1 MKVILY
7 ELNEIPYKL
16 FIDYIEKYR
25 YSSMAKLI
33 KNGYL
38 IKTNCDEKGELHPWT
53 SWPTLH
59 MGVSSAK
66 HNYRYLNQDKHTNIL
81 YPPIW
86 DIAIKNKFTVGIFGL
101 LQSKM
106 RKDYEEKYKFFVPDT
121 FNISNRCKPKEL
133 NSFQDLNTYFV
144 SNLRRNKKT
153 LNLEVFI
160 ILLKNLLSGNL
171 TIKSLIL
178 IVRQLISEIIFKNFK
193 FYRTIVQHDLS
204 SILFNKLLKKYNPD
218 FAAFFTN
225 HLAASMHRY
234 LKYTDLN
241 KKFLT
246 LPNLRKDSVLKGLN
260 NADQQIGKLIK
271 FAKKNGYEII
281 LASSIG
287 QETIKPSHYESYKI
301 GNFEKFSNQI
311 NKGEYSVKLLP
322 SMYPDYILKFE
333 SRKNLK
339 DFLYKIEDIKT
350 QENNKIFGYEY
361 LNSGNLTLNLKI
373 IFHSIKNEL
382 HENYNNLDLP
392 QELIFEKKVYNLN
405 DLGIEIFQR
414 GDATAYHIPKGIIC
428 FSNFNKK
435 THNILKNNLGQK
447 KVLDIKNVPKI
458 IIDLL
463 HA

>member
-66 HNYRYLNQDKHTNIL
+66 HNYRYLNQDKHSNIL

-106 RKDYEEKYKFFVPDT
+106 REDYKEKYKFFVPDT

-178 IVRQLISEIIFKNFK
+178 IVIS
-193 FYRTIVQHDLS
+193 
-204 SILFNKLLKKYNPD
+204 
-218 FAAFFTN
+218 
-225 HLAASMHRY
+225 
-234 LKYTDLN
+234 
-241 KKFLT
+241 
-246 LPNLRKDSVLKGLN
+246 
-260 NADQQIGKLIK
+260 
-271 FAKKNGYEII
+271 
-281 LASSIG
+281 
-287 QETIKPSHYESYKI
+287 
-301 GNFEKFSNQI
+301 
-311 NKGEYSVKLLP
+311 YS
-322 SMYPDYILKFE
+322 
-333 SRKNLK
+333 
-339 DFLYKIEDIKT
+339 
-350 QENNKIFGYEY
+350 
-361 LNSGNLTLNLKI
+361 
-373 IFHSIKNEL
+373 
-382 HENYNNLDLP
+382 
-392 QELIFEKKVYNLN
+392 
-405 DLGIEIFQR
+405 
-414 GDATAYHIPKGIIC
+414 
-428 FSNFNKK
+428 
-435 THNILKNNLGQK
+435 
-447 KVLDIKNVPKI
+447 
-458 IIDLL
+458 
-463 HA
+463 